1 LGKRAEAIWGRNLDL
16 AGKSPARAL
25 SARDPAAAA
34 IRDDELYSGGDS
46 RRLGLGERDL
56 PVVW

>member
-1 LGKRAEAIWGRNLDL
+1 LGKRAEAIWWRNLDL
-16 AGKSPARAL
+16 ADKSP
-25 SARDPAAAA
+25 ARDPAAAA

>member
-1 LGKRAEAIWGRNLDL
+1 LGKRAEAIWWRNLDL

-34 IRDDELYSGGDS
+34 IRDDELYSGSDS